1 MQRLLSEP
9 RPFSSYMLIKLFA
22 FNFATLPKCYV
33 VILFQIFTNCYSFTI
48 AIYFDQIKNK
58 QFISNELTKFEQ
70 IKQTFNSLNQK
81 QLETGNLIELFCTK

>member
-1 MQRLLSEP
+1 LL
-9 RPFSSYMLIKLFA
+9 

-70 IKQTFNSLNQK
+70 IKQTFNSLKQK
-81 QLETGNLIELFCTK
+81 QLETGNLNFFAQNELRRYKNNSNI